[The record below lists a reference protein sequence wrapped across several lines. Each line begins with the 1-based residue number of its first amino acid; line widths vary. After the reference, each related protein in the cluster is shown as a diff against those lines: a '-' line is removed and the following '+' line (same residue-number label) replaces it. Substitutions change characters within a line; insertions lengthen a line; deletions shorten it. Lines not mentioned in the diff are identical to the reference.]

1 MKLDKMTDAKLN
13 TLFKEVSAEVERRK
27 KENSEHAKAEKELA
41 ALAKKYGTATIK
53 RLAAITKAKGRGRPA
68 KKRAKVAAIY
78 CNPDNQQETWTGR
91 GRTAK
96 WFKAAE
102 AKHGRDALRIANQ
115 GGDQHAGAQEAS

>member
-1 MKLDKMTDAKLN
+1 
-13 TLFKEVSAEVERRK
+13 
-27 KENSEHAKAEKELA
+27 
-41 ALAKKYGTATIK
+41 
-53 RLAAITKAKGRGRPA
+53 
-68 KKRAKVAAIY
+68 KRAKVAAIY